1 MTNKNFD
8 DIQSEEMR
16 EYFMQMNH
24 PYYLYAM
31 SMTDLYDEVYKPKMP
46 VIENLLYSG
55 TYLFVGAPKVGKSF
69 FMAQIA

>member
-24 PYYLYAM
+24 PYYLYAK
-31 SMTDLYDEVYKPKMP
+31 SMTDLYDEVYKPKMS
-46 VIENLLYSG
+46 VI
-55 TYLFVGAPKVGKSF
+55 
-69 FMAQIA
+69 